1 MIPTFI
7 PGLLFLL
14 CWALVLRSYLQHKQL
29 KDKDSKLNR
38 LKKSIGEKNY
48 SWILESEQA
57 Q

>member
-14 CWALVLRSYLQHKQL
+14 CWALVLRSYLQHKQI